1 MKKIISFITALCLSA
16 CCAVPVFAEGS
27 ELLQEETYP
36 NWFAYEQGDVNCDGV
51 IDVTDLSIVAAHV
64 KGVKPL
70 DTTGLNEYEKARLYF
85 IADRAFDHRID
96 ICDVMRIAAT
106 IKGIDPIVPYKAK
119 IDSICK
125 KYGLQE
131 RAIIGHSMVGIHL
144 DCYDKEAVNEIVAYA
159 KEVDPEHKIIKI
171 DVDE

>member
-1 MKKIISFITALCLSA
+1 
-16 CCAVPVFAEGS
+16 
-27 ELLQEETYP
+27 
-36 NWFAYEQGDVNCDGV
+36 
-51 IDVTDLSIVAAHV
+51 
-64 KGVKPL
+64 
-70 DTTGLNEYEKARLYF
+70 
-85 IADRAFDHRID
+85 
-96 ICDVMRIAAT
+96 MRIAAS

-131 RAIIGHSMVGIHL
+131 RAIIGHSTVSIHL

-171 DVDE
+171 NVDE